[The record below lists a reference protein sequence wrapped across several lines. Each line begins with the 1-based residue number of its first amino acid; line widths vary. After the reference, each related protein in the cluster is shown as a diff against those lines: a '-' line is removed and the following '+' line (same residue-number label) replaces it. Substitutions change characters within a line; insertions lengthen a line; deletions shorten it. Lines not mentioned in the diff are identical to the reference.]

1 MQIKNIKHDNQK
13 MNERRSIEVIKNGLP
28 KKSPRFLAMIKNS
41 SPKESPCSSAV
52 IKKGLPKKSPYPS
65 AVIENGCP
73 KKLACSSAM
82 IKKKW
87 IVQEISSLSRSSY
100 DPSNVQ
106 KDLQKADTKRLSQKY

>member
-1 MQIKNIKHDNQK
+1 

-28 KKSPRFLAMIKNS
+28 KKSPRSLAVIKNGHPKK
-41 SPKESPCSSAV
+41 SPHSLAV

-82 IKKKW
+82 IKKNDRPKKLAHF
-87 IVQEISSLSRSSY
+87 QDQAMISRMSKNTFKRQILRDHHRNTNIPKEESS
-100 DPSNVQ
+100 
-106 KDLQKADTKRLSQKY
+106 

>member
-28 KKSPRFLAMIKNS
+28 KKSPRFLAVIKNGHL
-41 SPKESPCSSAV
+41 KESHCSSAV
-52 IKKGLPKKSPYPS
+52 IKKGLPKKSPYPL

-73 KKLACSSAM
+73 KKLACSSAV
-82 IKKKW
+82 IKKGSSK
-87 IVQEISSLSRSSY
+87 EISSLSRSSY

-106 KDLQKADTKRLSQKY
+106 KDLQKVDTKRSS